1 MAEQGGI
8 GVAVV
13 LARAFHLRQHRARHT
28 QRAQQVVIPL
38 ERVDV
43 EEQRAT
49 GVAHVGDVRAAAGEP
64 PDQERVD
71 RAEEHIAPLGPGAQA
86 GDRVEHVFELGAG
99 EVWIEHQPGFLPEH
113 RLETSGLQRLA
124 DRRTDAALPD
134 DRVCHR
140 LARDAVPHDRRLA
153 LVGDA
158 DRGDVCGRQPRLG
171 ESLARD
177 SQLRRPDRF
186 GIVLDLAGL
195 RKDLF
200 ELLLRD
206 RHDRAVPPEDNRA
219 AGGRSL
225 IEREHETAHDSATCW
240 SVPAEV
246 RPGGGVTGASGG
258 W

>member
-1 MAEQGGI
+1 MLKSSVRLALLTSVTCARPPVSRQIRNEST
-8 GVAVV
+8 VPKSTSPRSA
-13 LARAFHLRQHRARHT
+13 LARRPGIVSSMCLSLVPEKYGSSTSPVFSRNIASRPAAFSASQIGALTRLCQT
-28 QRAQQVVIPL
+28 
-38 ERVDV
+38 
-43 EEQRAT
+43 
-49 GVAHVGDVRAAAGEP
+49 
-64 PDQERVD
+64 
-71 RAEEHIAPLGPGAQA
+71 IAL
-86 GDRVEHVFELGAG
+86 
-99 EVWIEHQPGFLPEH
+99 
-113 RLETSGLQRLA
+113 
-124 DRRTDAALPD
+124 
-134 DRVCHR
+134 CHR
-140 LARDAVPHDRRLA
+140 LARDAVPHDRGLA
-153 LVGDA
+153 LVGNA

-177 SQLRRPDRF
+177 SQLRRPDGF

-246 RPGGGVTGASGG
+246 GPGGGVTGASGG